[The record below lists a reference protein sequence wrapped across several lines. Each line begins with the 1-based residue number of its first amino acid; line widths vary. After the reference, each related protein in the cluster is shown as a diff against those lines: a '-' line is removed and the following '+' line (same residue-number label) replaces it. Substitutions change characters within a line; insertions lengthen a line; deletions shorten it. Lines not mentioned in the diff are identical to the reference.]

1 MLPDISGPD
10 KVRAALWFVVSAGL
24 WATGFREFLVWGAS
38 GEVVTL
44 VLGASLAVTV
54 GLSILKSW
62 RVARWLSALCG
73 LVALLYAG
81 ALIFFG
87 SEDVGG
93 PAVSFPSGFALGLFG
108 VWNVMAAAWG

>member
-1 MLPDISGPD
+1 
-10 KVRAALWFVVSAGL
+10 
-24 WATGFREFLVWGAS
+24 
-38 GEVVTL
+38 
-44 VLGASLAVTV
+44 
-54 GLSILKSW
+54 
-62 RVARWLSALCG
+62 
-73 LVALLYAG
+73 VALLYAG